1 MSRVLLVE
9 KKFSYE
15 KDGKKLSFLKTY
27 GKIEKVI
34 VNLDGKEEVKVKWF
48 EIGFK
53 KEVRDALTKEM
64 AKKDLSFPVAIEVG
78 DTQDDYFIVPQTY
91 VDKDGVE
98 KEGTPKLIVLNYS
111 NLEEAP
117 QLEKESKNRINIED
131 YFN

>member
-15 KDGKKLSFLKTY
+15 KDGKKLSFPKIY
-27 GKIEKVI
+27 GKVEKVI
-34 VNLDGKEEVKVKWF
+34 VNADGKEELKVKWF

-53 KEVRDALTKEM
+53 KETREALEKEM
-64 AKKDLSFPVAIEVG
+64 IKNDFSYPVSIEVE
-78 DTQDDYFIVPQTY
+78 TQDDYFIVPQTY
-91 VDKDGVE
+91 KDKDGEE
-98 KEGTPKLIVLNYS
+98 KEGTPKLIVLNYE
-111 NLEEAP
+111 NLEPAP